1 MNTSRTKQ
9 AGGRK
14 GERRGLA
21 PALARLGQ
29 AAGSQEGFG
38 LVEVLVAVAILGMT
52 LVALLAALSTG
63 AIGVATKDEQVTAA
77 NLARSQLEYTRDQP
91 YAAPPGGYLTV
102 TPPAGYTVS
111 VQADSVPEAT
121 SVPGADPSTIQK
133 ITVTV
138 TRNGETLLT
147 VEDFKVDR

>member
-29 AAGSQEGFG
+29 AAGSQVGFG

-77 NLARSQLEYTRDQP
+77 NLARSQLEYTRSQP
-91 YAAPPGGYLTV
+91 YRELYETM

-138 TRNGETLLT
+138 TRNGEKLLT

>member
-63 AIGVATKDEQVTAA
+63 SIGVASKDEQVTAA
-77 NLARSQLEYTRDQP
+77 NLARSQLEYTRSQP
-91 YAAPPGGYLTV
+91 YAELYETV
-102 TPPAGYTVS
+102 TPLAGYTVS

-138 TRNGETLLT
+138 TRDGETLLT

>member
-1 MNTSRTKQ
+1 MNTSRTGQ
-9 AGGRK
+9 ARGRK
-14 GERRGLA
+14 GKRRGLA
-21 PALARLGQ
+21 PTLARLGR

-52 LVALLAALSTG
+52 VVALLAALSTG
-63 AIGVATKDEQVTAA
+63 SIGVATKDGQVTAA
-77 NLARSQLEYTRDQP
+77 NLARSQLEYTRSQS
-91 YAAPPGGYLTV
+91 YAELYETV
-102 TPPAGYTVS
+102 TPPAGYAVS
-111 VQADSVPEAT
+111 VQTDSVPEAT

>member
-14 GERRGLA
+14 GKRRGLA
-21 PALARLGQ
+21 PTLAHLGR
-29 AAGSQEGFG
+29 AAGSQEGVG

-52 LVALLAALSTG
+52 VVALLAALSTG
-63 AIGVATKDEQVTAA
+63 SIGVATKDEQVTAA
-77 NLARSQLEYTRDQP
+77 NLARSQLEYTRSQP
-91 YAAPPGGYLTV
+91 YADLYETV
-102 TPPAGYTVS
+102 TPPAGYAVS

-147 VEDFKVDR
+147 VDDFKVDR